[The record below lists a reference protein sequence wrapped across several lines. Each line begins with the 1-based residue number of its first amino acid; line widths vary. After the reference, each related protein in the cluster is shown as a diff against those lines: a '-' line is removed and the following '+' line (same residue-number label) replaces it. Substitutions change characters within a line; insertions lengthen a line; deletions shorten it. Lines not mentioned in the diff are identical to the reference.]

1 MYWTFATEEEKEDID
16 VVLQLPEEYC
26 GGETNETYERY
37 VFNKRDQQRG
47 ESFDIYSTSP
57 RSSAKTNSYGE
68 LTDNLLRDCI
78 VLGLITRNKLIAE
91 PKLTLDKCINIC
103 RRNETSKQFKER
115 ARD

>member
-57 RSSAKTNSYGE
+57 RSLAKTYKVALENWEIISRE
-68 LTDNLLRDCI
+68 
-78 VLGLITRNKLIAE
+78 IA
-91 PKLTLDKCINIC
+91 
-103 RRNETSKQFKER
+103 
-115 ARD
+115 